1 MGEYAIR
8 GMVYL
13 AVYRDKKVVLLRD
26 LCVAQDTPRAFMIK
40 IFQQLSKKGLV
51 KSVRG
56 SKGGYILAKPASRI
70 NLREI
75 IEGVEGPVYLNR
87 CLIRKMGCDR
97 SDKCP
102 MHPVWKEA
110 QNCLM
115 AVFEKHTL
123 AELADHA
130 VQLLNQKPSPKSD
143 SCKSGNEVIPA
154 KTRI

>member
-1 MGEYAIR
+1 MELTRMGEYALR

-13 AVYRDKKVVLLRD
+13 ALFRDNKVVLLKD
-26 LCVAQDTPRAFMIK
+26 LCATQDTPRAFMIK

-56 SKGGYILAKPASRI
+56 SKGGYVLAKSANQI
-70 NLREI
+70 TLREI
-75 IEGVEGPVYLNR
+75 IEGVEGPIFLNR

-102 MHPVWKEA
+102 LHPVWKEA

-115 AVFEKHTL
+115 EVLDDHTL
-123 AELADHA
+123 SELADHA
-130 VQLLNQKPSPKSD
+130 AQLLKKKS
-143 SCKSGNEVIPA
+143 A
-154 KTRI
+154 KCAD

>member
-13 AVYRDKKVVLLRD
+13 AIYRDSKVVLLKD
-26 LCVAQDTPRAFMIK
+26 LCTAQDTPRAFMIK

-56 SKGGYILAKPASRI
+56 SKGGYILAKAANQI
-70 NLREI
+70 TLRDI

-102 MHPVWKEA
+102 LHPVWRKA
-110 QNCLM
+110 QECLM
-115 AVFEKHTL
+115 GVLEEHTL
-123 AELADHA
+123 VELADHA
-130 VQLLNQKPSPKSD
+130 VQLLKKKPLK
-143 SCKSGNEVIPA
+143 NA
-154 KTRI
+154 N